1 MKRTYLTCIIMLA
14 MAVYNNSCSKS
25 NDNNGTSIDCS
36 SISNKAFAADV
47 NPIIQSTCN
56 VVSCHNTGSSNGV
69 GAITNYTEAFTNRA
83 KIRTA
88 IANGSMPQ
96 GTSLT
101 TAQRNS
107 IICWVDSG
115 APNN

>member
-1 MKRTYLTCIIMLA
+1 MLVL
-14 MAVYNNSCSKS
+14 AVYSISCSKS
-25 NDNNGTSIDCS
+25 NDGGGSSSVDCS
-36 SISNKAFAADV
+36 TVSNKAFAADI

-56 VVSCHNTGSSNGV
+56 VVSCHNAGSTNGV
-69 GAITNYTEAFTNRA
+69 GPITNYNEAFANRA
-83 KIRTA
+83 RIRTA

-96 GTSLT
+96 GSSLT